1 MNKKALSK
9 FTEPKIAGLLMS
21 VCVADAVYMLSL
33 YQVTYIMDCYVCNT
47 HMFACVYSV
56 HMLSLHQ
63 ITSLMSMHSSTH
75 VNGLV
80 YIYIMDI

>member
-33 YQVTYIMDCYVCNT
+33 YQVTSN
-47 HMFACVYSV
+47 
-56 HMLSLHQ
+56 SL
-63 ITSLMSMHSSTH
+63 ISMCCSTP
-75 VNGLV
+75 
-80 YIYIMDI
+80 